1 MGAAL
6 EFSSNDPASRGGR
19 LSFMLKAVSVLASL
33 GLKIRKYRPDHL
45 LDLSRSKERCR
56 ARGGKN
62 HGLL

>member
-6 EFSSNDPASRGGR
+6 EFSSSDPASWGGR

>member
-33 GLKIRKYRPDHL
+33 GLKIRKLPSRPPPGFIQVK
-45 LDLSRSKERCR
+45 RKVP
-56 ARGGKN
+56 G
-62 HGLL
+62 

>member
-19 LSFMLKAVSVLASL
+19 LRFMLKAVSVLASL

-45 LDLSRSKERCR
+45 LDLSMPKDKVP
-56 ARGGKN
+56 G
-62 HGLL
+62 